1 VTLPA
6 LRSLLRFLHVTG
18 LTAAPLADAVPA
30 GRGYPRP
37 APPRAA
43 PADSIRAVLASCD
56 RDSAGGRRDYAILLV
71 MARLA
76 LRGGEV
82 AGLDLGDVDWR
93 AAEVT
98 VRGKGNRTDVLPL
111 PGRRRRG
118 DR

>member
-1 VTLPA
+1 M
-6 LRSLLRFLHVTG
+6 
-18 LTAAPLADAVPA
+18 
-30 GRGYPRP
+30 
-37 APPRAA
+37 PRAA
-43 PADSIRAVLASCD
+43 SAGSIRAVLAACD
-56 RDSAGGRRDYAILLV
+56 RESAGGRRDYAILLV

-111 PGRRRRG
+111 PLTSARRSPATSCTPGPRPRRG
-118 DR
+118 PCS